1 MKTQNSTYRKE
12 YTARIN
18 KAVDY
23 IEQNIEHTLSLEK
36 ISQAANFSKFHFH
49 RIFSAFTGETI
60 NNFIKRKRLEKAAS
74 YILSFHDM
82 TVTEIAYKC
91 GFSSLSSF
99 SRAFQEWFGM
109 SATELSGTGY
119 DKFSKNRK
127 LYSKNGKIK
136 SSSEPYLCEEDFIN
150 SQNTLNVEVK
160 IKDMPEIFVAYC
172 RHTGPFNQIEQAYNK
187 LMAWARPRG
196 LIRFPETK
204 MLTVF
209 HDDPNVTEEEKLMQ
223 SACITVEPGTKT
235 EREIGTMTIKGGKY
249 AVTHFEIREDEFQAA
264 WDFVMKDWLPD
275 SGYQC
280 DDKYSY
286 ELCYNNGNEHPE
298 KKFILDICIP
308 VKPL

>member
-1 MKTQNSTYRKE
+1 MKQNKSIHRKE
-12 YTARIN
+12 YIARIN

-23 IEQNIEHTLSLEK
+23 IEQNIENSLNLEE
-36 ISQAANFSKFHFH
+36 ISKAANFSKFHFH
-49 RIFSAFTGETI
+49 RIFSVFIGETI
-60 NNFIKRKRLEKAAS
+60 NNFVKRRRLEKAAS
-74 YILSFHDM
+74 YILSESEM
-82 TVTEIAYKC
+82 TVTEIAFKC

-109 SATELSGTGY
+109 SATKLSGTGY

-136 SSSEPYLCEEDFIN
+136 SSYEPYLCEEDFIN
-150 SQNTLNVEVK
+150 SQNTLNTEVK
-160 IKDMPEIFVAYC
+160 IKDMPEMFVAYC

-187 LMAWARPRG
+187 LTAWAGPRG

-209 HDDPNVTEEEKLMQ
+209 HDDPDVTEEEKLIQ

-235 EREIGTMTIKGGKY
+235 SGEIGTMTIKGGKY

-280 DDKYSY
+280 DDKYPY
-286 ELCYNNGNEHPE
+286 QLLYNNSNDHPE